1 MGKFN
6 LNELRPKDIVNA
18 RDRIRR
24 GEGRKNLNNKDLKPR
39 SNSTVNTYI
48 AGISTV
54 LQVSLELWGWI
65 EENPC
70 RKIRRLPVDNQRVRY
85 LEPDE
90 RERLLEVCRNDKDLM
105 DVVCL
110 ALLTGARQSEIC
122 CLRWEHVGFDERL
135 LFFMD
140 TKIKPTERFL

>member
-39 SNSTVNTYI
+39 SNSTVNIFI

-54 LQVSLELWGWI
+54 IQFSLELWGWI

-90 RERLLEVCRNDKDLM
+90 RERLLD
-105 DVVCL
+105 
-110 ALLTGARQSEIC
+110 AY
-122 CLRWEHVGFDERL
+122 
-135 LFFMD
+135 
-140 TKIKPTERFL
+140 